1 MRLQSQTGA
10 VNTCNQ
16 NSAYNNIALENLIS
30 VSVVSVILHGVGQD
44 AKAFDLH
51 FKDIPLL
58 HEYGRLTRHSDATRR
73 ASDDDI
79 AWLQG
84 HRNADRF
91 DQLCNAKDELVCS
104 RILQDMAIQP
114 ALDA

>member
-1 MRLQSQTGA
+1 LDSLVSM
-10 VNTCNQ
+10 
-16 NSAYNNIALENLIS
+16 S
-30 VSVVSVILHGVGQD
+30 VISVILHGVGQN
-44 AKAFDLH
+44 AESFDLY
-51 FKDIPLL
+51 FEGITGL
-58 HEYGRLTRHSDATRR
+58 HEYGRLTRHSDAARR

-104 RILQDMAIQP
+104 RILQDTAIQS
-114 ALDA
+114 ALDAQPASSGR